1 MKPSVA
7 PTKPRKPS
15 ASLRPL
21 PLAPEQLMTAQAAA
35 AATALSLRHVR
46 RLIAN
51 GTLPAVR
58 IGRAVR
64 VRVRDVRDLTRP
76 E

>member
-1 MKPSVA
+1 MKPA
-7 PTKPRKPS
+7 TPTKRRGLPKSPPS
-15 ASLRPL
+15 P
-21 PLAPEQLMTAQAAA
+21 PLAPEQLMTAKAAA
-35 AATALSLRHVR
+35 AATALSIRHVR

-51 GTLPAVR
+51 GTLPAIR
-58 IGRAVR
+58 LGRAVR